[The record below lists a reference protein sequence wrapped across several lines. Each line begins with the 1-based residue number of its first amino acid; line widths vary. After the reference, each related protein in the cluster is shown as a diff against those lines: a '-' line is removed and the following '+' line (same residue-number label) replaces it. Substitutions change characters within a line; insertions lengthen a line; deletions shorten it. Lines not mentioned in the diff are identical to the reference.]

1 MLPMPSMPHRPQ
13 VPGRGFTLIE
23 MLVTVL
29 VTTILL
35 GVAAPSFT
43 SAIAR
48 LRLEGMVNELS
59 VDLQYA
65 RSAAIR
71 RQAGVTLAT
80 SEDGGFY
87 TINSGEL
94 VLKVVILPLGTVL
107 TGNVNV
113 AFDPLRGTASE
124 AQLDASSVLLTPRL
138 RASTN
143 AMGRVQLCSPNG
155 DFAGYGRC

>member
-1 MLPMPSMPHRPQ
+1 MSTPTLPR
-13 VPGRGFTLIE
+13 RGFTLTE

-29 VTTILL
+29 VTVVLL
-35 GVAAPSFT
+35 GVAAPSFL

-87 TINSGEL
+87 TINSGDL
-94 VLKVVILPLGTVL
+94 VLKVVILPLGTAL
-107 TGNVNV
+107 TGGVNV
-113 AFDPLRGTASE
+113 AFDPLRGTAGV
-124 AQLDASSVLLTPRL
+124 ARWDASSVLIAPRL

-143 AMGRVQLCSPNG
+143 AMGRVQVCSPSG
-155 DFAGYGRC
+155 DFAGYVRC

>member
-1 MLPMPSMPHRPQ
+1 MSRRPAAAAQ
-13 VPGRGFTLIE
+13 RGFTFTEL
-23 MLVTVL
+23 LVTVL
-29 VTTILL
+29 VTVVLL
-35 GVAAPSFT
+35 GVAAPSFL

-48 LRLEGMVNELS
+48 LRLEGVVNELS

-87 TINSGEL
+87 TINSGDL
-94 VLKVVILPLGTVL
+94 ILKVVILPLGTAL

-113 AFDPLRGTASE
+113 AFDPLRGTASV
-124 AQLDASSVLLTPRL
+124 ARWDASSVLIAPRL

-143 AMGRVQLCSPNG
+143 AMGRVQICSPSG
-155 DFAGYGRC
+155 AFAGYAAC

>member
-1 MLPMPSMPHRPQ
+1 MSRCPPARP
-13 VPGRGFTLIE
+13 PRRRGFTLIE
-23 MLVTVL
+23 MVVTVA
-29 VTTILL
+29 VTMVLL
-35 GVAAPSFT
+35 GVATPSFL

-48 LRLEGMVNELS
+48 LRLEGMLNELS

-71 RQAGVTLAT
+71 RQAAVTLAT
-80 SEDGGFY
+80 SPDGGFY
-87 TINSGEL
+87 TINSGDL
-94 VLKVVILPLGTVL
+94 VLKVVMLPRGTAL

-113 AFDPLRGTASE
+113 VFDPLRGTATA
-124 AQLDASSVLLTPRL
+124 AQFDASSTLLSAQL

-143 AMGRVQLCSPNG
+143 AMGRVQLCSPAG

>member
-1 MLPMPSMPHRPQ
+1 MTCRPG
-13 VPGRGFTLIE
+13 VAPRRGFTLTE
-23 MLVTVL
+23 LLVTVL
-29 VTTILL
+29 VTVVLL
-35 GVAAPSFT
+35 GVAAPSFL
-43 SAIAR
+43 SAVAR

-80 SEDGGFY
+80 SQDGGFY

-94 VLKVVILPLGTVL
+94 ILKVVILPLGTAL
-107 TGNVNV
+107 TGGVNV
-113 AFDPLRGTASE
+113 AFDPLRGTASV
-124 AQLDASSVLLTPRL
+124 AQWDASSVLIAPRL

-155 DFAGYGRC
+155 EFAGYGRC